1 MAYSGIFVCP
11 MFHLDIEHP
20 KTGLMWVD
28 EHPGRP
34 SGVPL
39 GEEICISLKDW
50 APMQLSSQGPWQVS
64 TLELP
69 QLHFIQPRDGDAH
82 TYDMIYS
89 IL

>member
-69 QLHFIQPRDGDAH
+69 QLHAKRSKC
-82 TYDMIYS
+82 TYI
-89 IL
+89 